1 MSDDYEQRKKEKT
14 QKLREFLYSLP
25 QTPILNQ
32 EIYLPDDGGFLIFYS
47 EEQYLE
53 FIADIENILAW
64 PYRDLE
70 K

>member
-1 MSDDYEQRKKEKT
+1 MSDDYQQRKEEKT
-14 QKLREFLYSLP
+14 QELRKFLYSLP
-25 QTPILNQ
+25 KTPILNQ

-47 EEQYLE
+47 EESYLE